1 MTNSLVSIK
10 LDVILINI
18 IQLINAKKVHL
29 YKYRTSG
36 IFQLTTLKVSGYN
49 IMILDLL
56 NHAIRYFKEEFST
69 EENINMCMDQIL
81 SQSSMRI
88 QAKSMLNMT
97 A

>member
-36 IFQLTTLKVSGYN
+36 IFQLKTLKCLVSGYN
-49 IMILDLL
+49 LMILDLL
-56 NHAIRYFKEEFST
+56 NHTIRYFKEEFS
-69 EENINMCMDQIL
+69 
-81 SQSSMRI
+81 S
-88 QAKSMLNMT
+88 
-97 A
+97 